1 MFINSTAACV
11 NPKVTTSTYSTNNVL
26 MSSETVFIVEV
37 NVECDGADVR
47 LFVCVCV
54 CGRGGGG
61 GVVCVYLCIHSCTAV
76 YNTLDTR
83 NDRVVY

>member
-54 CGRGGGG
+54 CVCVCVRVRMCVCVCG
-61 GVVCVYLCIHSCTAV
+61 GVCSFIHAQQCT
-76 YNTLDTR
+76 TP
-83 NDRVVY
+83 